1 MPPPMPH
8 DDGLEADIAERRPF
22 STDDDPRDGAVP
34 AAEPGPPALAPQPAP
49 VAASAPRSRLSYTR
63 PAALTGHHAGSQ
75 VVTLTC
81 YRFERPL
88 ARLRQIGSMALGPR
102 ALARLPGCG
111 FARMMGTGTGEGF
124 DPAPNTA
131 VWTVLAAWEDR
142 DAAARGLAARPF
154 AARAARAEEHC
165 TITMAPLTTT
175 GRWGGVEPFEC
186 SETSGSPSLGD
197 RPLAVLTRATV
208 KPRHAWAFWS
218 RVPAINRQIAA
229 GPGMLFRLGMGE
241 VPLLHQVT
249 FSVWQSA
256 EAMRAFAYRGEGH
269 RTAIAAVR
277 SGDWFSE
284 ELFARFAVLNTEG
297 RWQGKP
303 LLA

>member
-1 MPPPMPH
+1 MYP
-8 DDGLEADIAERRPF
+8 A
-22 STDDDPRDGAVP
+22 P
-34 AAEPGPPALAPQPAP
+34 AA
-49 VAASAPRSRLSYTR
+49 R
-63 PAALTGHHAGSQ
+63 TGHRAGAQ

-88 ARLRQIGSMALGPR
+88 ARLRQLGSMALGSR

-142 DAAARGLAARPF
+142 KAARAGLTADPF
-154 AARAARAEEHC
+154 SARAARAAEHC
-165 TITMAPLTTT
+165 TLTMLPLTAT
-175 GRWGGVEPFEC
+175 GRWGGVAPFEC
-186 SETSGSPSLGD
+186 AVEAPAGL
-197 RPLAVLTRATV
+197 PLAVLTRATV
-208 KPRHAWAFWS
+208 KPRYAPAFWR

-229 GPGMLFRLGMGE
+229 GPGMLFRMGMGE

-256 EAMRAFAYRGEGH
+256 EVMRAFAYGGEGH

-277 SGDWFSE
+277 AGDWFSE
-284 ELFARFAVLNTEG
+284 ELFARFVVLDTSG
-297 RWQGKP
+297 RWGGREP
-303 LLA
+303 LG